1 MQFSGIT
8 SGAKSDGLSG
18 GSLPTGVC
26 VCVCVHVCVCV
37 CVPVC
42 VRVYVC
48 VHYMW
53 VVQNMHISHYSIH
66 HYVHSARHVICCTY
80 VHVYM
85 CMHYAPCLPPLMQ
98 ILKKAWLNHLQ
109 RSLSHQFCKVTCA
122 LQLSCSRKELIWF
135 SSYVYIVYCVC
146 CTGHGPVLCV

>member
-26 VCVCVHVCVCV
+26 VCVCVCVH
-37 CVPVC
+37 VC
-42 VRVYVC
+42 VRVYVTC
-48 VHYMW
+48 ELYRTCIFRITPFITMYTVHY
-53 VVQNMHISHYSIH
+53 VY
-66 HYVHSARHVICCTY
+66 SARHVICCTY
-80 VHVYM
+80 VRTYM

-122 LQLSCSRKELIWF
+122 LQPSCSRKELI
-135 SSYVYIVYCVC
+135 
-146 CTGHGPVLCV
+146 